1 MLLPMRE
8 FDWSYELGM
17 YGGIAGGV
25 LVVILVAAGL
35 VLFVRYVFRRSHR

>member
-25 LVVILVAAGL
+25 LVVILVVSGL
-35 VLFVRYVFRRSHR
+35 VLLIRYLVRSSRL